1 MVLKQQPRNDT
12 INFLLLLFLPPGLND
27 PAPAAGKETSENNQ
41 WSMFEV
47 QRRSLR
53 EGEGGIDIVGGLR
66 THCHLGEAC
75 DHRQRGS
82 LA

>member
-1 MVLKQQPRNDT
+1 MT
-12 INFLLLLFLPPGLND
+12 IHFLLLLFFPPGLND

-53 EGEGGIDIVGGLR
+53 EGEGEIVIVGGLR
-66 THCHLGEAC
+66 THCHLGESC
-75 DHRQRGS
+75 EHTHRQRG
-82 LA
+82 